1 MQARVT
7 PTLPRRYA
15 PAVTN
20 EARDAVVAR
29 FDDRAATYDDSPM
42 HRGLAAAVAAFVD
55 LAGVQAML
63 DVATG
68 TGLVLRALR
77 SLGADPAVRMVGV
90 DLSPGMLAV
99 ARAALPGAELVV
111 ADAARLPL
119 ADSSV
124 DLVTCVT
131 ALHLMPDVDAVLG
144 EWTRVLRPGGRA
156 VTATFGSRDD
166 RAVHVHGSAPLPF
179 PVHPE
184 RFATPELI
192 GATAVPSG
200 LVVVRHTWWTHEDDT
215 VVIAEL
221 ARAAQG

>member
-1 MQARVT
+1 MQSPAT
-7 PTLPRRYA
+7 PTFRAVTLA
-15 PAVTN
+15 AVTN

-29 FDDRAATYDDSPM
+29 FDTRAASYDDSPM

-55 LAGVQAML
+55 LDGVHAVL

-77 SLGADPAVRMVGV
+77 ASPAVRTIGV

-99 ARAALPGAELVV
+99 ARAALPEAELVV

-119 ADSSV
+119 ADSCV

-131 ALHLMPDVDAVLG
+131 ALHLMPDTDAVLS

-156 VTATFGSRDD
+156 VIATFGR
-166 RAVHVHGSAPLPF
+166 RAGLAAHGHGTAPLPF
-179 PVHPE
+179 PAHPE

-192 GATAVPSG
+192 GTTAGRSG
-200 LVVVRHTWWTHEDDT
+200 LVVVRHEWWTHEDDA

-221 ARAAQG
+221 ARAARG